1 MDPQLPQSQMP
12 PGTVDKRIEQLTK
25 AIERVYGSSFGIA
38 WRNFLAGFM
47 KAFGGLIAY
56 VLFIVV
62 LFFVI
67 QKTGIIKNIQTTWQN
82 FTKNF
87 VGEIQKNITPPK
99 IDTNFIQQLQPQQN
113 ETTVPTKPS
122 Q

>member
-1 MDPQLPQSQMP
+1 MDQQQSSLP
-12 PGTVDKRIEQLTK
+12 PGTVDKRIKQLTK
-25 AIERVYGSSFGIA
+25 AIEHVYGSSFGIA

-67 QKTGIIKNIQTTWQN
+67 QKTGVIKNIQTTWQN

-87 VGEIQKNITPPK
+87 VGEIQKNITTPK
-99 IDTNFIQQLQPQQN
+99 IDTNFIQQLQPDLD
-113 ETTVPTKPS
+113 ETTPPPKSSP
-122 Q
+122 